1 MARQKAFDL
10 RDNTVENIV
19 EKSLEQVLPESML
32 LYGEYVI
39 LDRALPRVE
48 DGLKPVQRRILYTMH
63 ELKMFPDAAFKKS
76 ARVVGECL
84 GKFHPHGDSSVYD
97 AMVRMAQDFNMRMP
111 LVKGHGNFGSMDG
124 DPAAAMRYT
133 EVKLEALATELLRD
147 LDKDTVK
154 WNKNFDDTLDEP
166 DVLPGRFPNLLVN
179 GAKGIAI
186 GLATS
191 IPTHNLTE
199 VIDGCIA
206 LIDNPRLPLRE
217 LLKIIKGP
225 DFPTGGFLLGG
236 EDIYQVYE
244 TGKGKLVVRGK
255 MDIENEGD
263 RQNIIISEIPFTAT
277 KDAIQKKI
285 YDLKEKKKDGYVNV
299 TEVADESDRNGMRI
313 VVRLKKGED
322 AVKLLN
328 RLYKDTDLQSNFN
341 VNMVAI
347 AKGKPKQMGLI
358 EILKYYLEFQKDV
371 IYRRS
376 RYEIG
381 IAEKRAAILEGFL
394 IVMPAIDEVIALIR
408 AAATRAE
415 AKVKLKERFELTD
428 VQADAILSLQLGNIN
443 RLDVT
448 KFENE
453 LKDLRGKLAKLRK
466 IVGSTAE
473 QYRVVRA
480 ELEEIRD
487 RYKTKRLTTII
498 DSLDEVE
505 VKAYDPTKRTA
516 KRCVAAID
524 SEGRVKHLSTRNYV
538 SANRDL
544 ESSGYDGLTVSLAD
558 VNPGAEALI
567 IGNLGNCYKF
577 SGDRIKECRWNDRG
591 VALQDAYP
599 GVAENEKAVCL
610 LVPTEEE
617 IEQADL
623 YLYTKSG
630 MVKKSSV
637 KSCIVGKDAYQII
650 ALKPDDEVIGCE
662 IVRDNATILFVTSD
676 GQCVNSLTDDYP
688 RQGRIAGGVIGVNL
702 NEGERVVFAGQAVVE
717 PEFSPEEEKIVYY
730 PVGEI
735 VVINDKG
742 LGKKVLAREFNPIG
756 RNRKGVRIMDV
767 YGQDTKVIF
776 ASTVLEPYFIG
787 LVTQDKEVEI
797 LDTENL
803 RLENKNTKGKPVLRG
818 KTLVRAVRHKEEL

>member
-111 LVKGHGNFGSMDG
+111 LVKGHGNFGSVDG
-124 DPAAAMRYT
+124 DPPAAMRYT

-591 VALQDAYP
+591 VALHDAYP

-617 IEQADL
+617 IEHADL

-818 KTLVRAVRHKEEL
+818 KMLVRAVRHKEEL

>member
-394 IVMPAIDEVIALIR
+394 TVMPAIDEVIALIR

-443 RLDVT
+443 RLDIT

-480 ELEEIRD
+480 ELEKIRD

>member
-1 MARQKAFDL
+1 
-10 RDNTVENIV
+10 
-19 EKSLEQVLPESML
+19 
-32 LYGEYVI
+32 
-39 LDRALPRVE
+39 
-48 DGLKPVQRRILYTMH
+48 
-63 ELKMFPDAAFKKS
+63 
-76 ARVVGECL
+76 
-84 GKFHPHGDSSVYD
+84 
-97 AMVRMAQDFNMRMP
+97 
-111 LVKGHGNFGSMDG
+111 
-124 DPAAAMRYT
+124 
-133 EVKLEALATELLRD
+133 
-147 LDKDTVK
+147 
-154 WNKNFDDTLDEP
+154 
-166 DVLPGRFPNLLVN
+166 
-179 GAKGIAI
+179 
-186 GLATS
+186 
-191 IPTHNLTE
+191 
-199 VIDGCIA
+199 
-206 LIDNPRLPLRE
+206 
-217 LLKIIKGP
+217 
-225 DFPTGGFLLGG
+225 
-236 EDIYQVYE
+236 
-244 TGKGKLVVRGK
+244 
-255 MDIENEGD
+255 
-263 RQNIIISEIPFTAT
+263 
-277 KDAIQKKI
+277 
-285 YDLKEKKKDGYVNV
+285 
-299 TEVADESDRNGMRI
+299 
-313 VVRLKKGED
+313 
-322 AVKLLN
+322 
-328 RLYKDTDLQSNFN
+328 
-341 VNMVAI
+341 
-347 AKGKPKQMGLI
+347 
-358 EILKYYLEFQKDV
+358 
-371 IYRRS
+371 
-376 RYEIG
+376 
-381 IAEKRAAILEGFL
+381 
-394 IVMPAIDEVIALIR
+394 MPAIDEVIALIR

-591 VALQDAYP
+591 VALHDAYP

-818 KTLVRAVRHKEEL
+818 KMLVRAVRHKEEL

>member
-394 IVMPAIDEVIALIR
+394 TVMPAIDEVIALIR

-577 SGDRIKECRWNDRG
+577 SGDRVKECRWNDRG
-591 VALQDAYP
+591 VALHDAYP

-767 YGQDTKVIF
+767 YGQNTKVIF

>member
-487 RYKTKRLTTII
+487 RYKTKRLTAII

-591 VALQDAYP
+591 VALHDAYP

-637 KSCIVGKDAYQII
+637 KSCIIGKDAYQII

>member
-358 EILKYYLEFQKDV
+358 EILKYYIEFQKDV

-381 IAEKRAAILEGFL
+381 IAEKRAAILEGL
-394 IVMPAIDEVIALIR
+394 LTVMPAIDEVIALIR

-577 SGDRIKECRWNDRG
+577 SGDRVKECRWNDRG
-591 VALQDAYP
+591 VALHDAYP

>member
-591 VALQDAYP
+591 VALHDAYP

-787 LVTQDKEVEI
+787 LVTQDKEVEV

>member
-84 GKFHPHGDSSVYD
+84 GKFHPHGDLSVYD

-394 IVMPAIDEVIALIR
+394 TVMPAIDEVIALIR

-591 VALQDAYP
+591 VALHDAYP

>member
-591 VALQDAYP
+591 VALHDAYP
-599 GVAENEKAVCL
+599 GIAENEKAVCL

-787 LVTQDKEVEI
+787 LVTQDKEVEV

>member
-599 GVAENEKAVCL
+599 GVAEDEKAVCL

>member
-285 YDLKEKKKDGYVNV
+285 YDLKDKKKDGYVNV

-394 IVMPAIDEVIALIR
+394 TVMPAIDEVIALIR

-473 QYRVVRA
+473 QYRVVRS

-591 VALQDAYP
+591 VALHDAYP

>member
-591 VALQDAYP
+591 VALHDAYP

-617 IEQADL
+617 IEHADL

-818 KTLVRAVRHKEEL
+818 KMLVRAVRHKEEL

>member
-394 IVMPAIDEVIALIR
+394 TVMPAIDEVIALIR

-473 QYRVVRA
+473 QYRVVRS

-591 VALQDAYP
+591 VALHDAYP

-735 VVINDKG
+735 VVINEKG

>member
-236 EDIYQVYE
+236 EDIYQIYE

-544 ESSGYDGLTVSLAD
+544 ENSGYDGLTVSLAD

-591 VALQDAYP
+591 VALHDAYP

>member
-591 VALQDAYP
+591 VALHDAYP

>member
-394 IVMPAIDEVIALIR
+394 TVMPAIDEVIALIR

-591 VALQDAYP
+591 VALNDAYP

>member
-591 VALQDAYP
+591 VALHDAYP
-599 GVAENEKAVCL
+599 GIAENEKAVCL

-742 LGKKVLAREFNPIG
+742 VGKKVLAREFIPIG

-787 LVTQDKEVEI
+787 LVTQDKEVEV

>member
-394 IVMPAIDEVIALIR
+394 TVMPAIDEVIALIR

-591 VALQDAYP
+591 VALHDAYP

-803 RLENKNTKGKPVLRG
+803 RLENKNTKGKPVLRN

>member
-199 VIDGCIA
+199 VIGGCIA

-394 IVMPAIDEVIALIR
+394 TVMPAIDEVIALIR

-591 VALQDAYP
+591 VALHDAYP

>member
-394 IVMPAIDEVIALIR
+394 TVMPAIDEVIALIR

-473 QYRVVRA
+473 QYRVVRS

-544 ESSGYDGLTVSLAD
+544 ENSGYDGLTVSLAD

-591 VALQDAYP
+591 VALHDAYP

>member
-394 IVMPAIDEVIALIR
+394 TVMPAIDEVIALIR

-591 VALQDAYP
+591 VALHDAYP

>member
-84 GKFHPHGDSSVYD
+84 GKFHPHGDSPVYD

-394 IVMPAIDEVIALIR
+394 TVMPAIDEVIALIR

-591 VALQDAYP
+591 VALHDAYP

>member
-199 VIDGCIA
+199 VIDGSIA

-394 IVMPAIDEVIALIR
+394 TVMPAIDEVIALIR

-599 GVAENEKAVCL
+599 GVAEDEKAVCL

>member
-236 EDIYQVYE
+236 EDIYQIYE

-591 VALQDAYP
+591 VALHDAYP

>member
-84 GKFHPHGDSSVYD
+84 GKFHPHGDLSVYD

-394 IVMPAIDEVIALIR
+394 TVMPAIDEVIALIR

-473 QYRVVRA
+473 QYRVVRS

-591 VALQDAYP
+591 VALHDAYP

>member
-394 IVMPAIDEVIALIR
+394 TVMPAIDEVIALIR

-591 VALQDAYP
+591 VALHDAYP

-717 PEFSPEEEKIVYY
+717 PEFSPEEEKIVYS
-730 PVGEI
+730 PFGEI
-735 VVINDKG
+735 VVINYLG
-742 LGKKVLAREFNPIG
+742 LGKMVLAREFNPIG

>member
-394 IVMPAIDEVIALIR
+394 TVMPAIDEVIALIR

-473 QYRVVRA
+473 QYRVVRS

-591 VALQDAYP
+591 VALHDAYP

>member
-473 QYRVVRA
+473 QYRVVRS

-591 VALQDAYP
+591 VALHDAYP

-630 MVKKSSV
+630 MDKKSSV
-637 KSCIVGKDAYQII
+637 KSSIVGKDAYQII

-803 RLENKNTKGKPVLRG
+803 RLENKNTKGKPVLRN

>member
-10 RDNTVENIV
+10 RENTVENIV

-328 RLYKDTDLQSNFN
+328 HLYKDTDLQSNFN

-394 IVMPAIDEVIALIR
+394 TVMPAIDEVIALIR

-591 VALQDAYP
+591 VALHDAYP

>member
-473 QYRVVRA
+473 QYRVVRS

-591 VALQDAYP
+591 VALHDAYP

>member
-591 VALQDAYP
+591 VALHDA
-599 GVAENEKAVCL
+599 
-610 LVPTEEE
+610 
-617 IEQADL
+617 
-623 YLYTKSG
+623 
-630 MVKKSSV
+630 
-637 KSCIVGKDAYQII
+637 
-650 ALKPDDEVIGCE
+650 
-662 IVRDNATILFVTSD
+662 
-676 GQCVNSLTDDYP
+676 
-688 RQGRIAGGVIGVNL
+688 
-702 NEGERVVFAGQAVVE
+702 
-717 PEFSPEEEKIVYY
+717 
-730 PVGEI
+730 
-735 VVINDKG
+735 
-742 LGKKVLAREFNPIG
+742 
-756 RNRKGVRIMDV
+756 
-767 YGQDTKVIF
+767 
-776 ASTVLEPYFIG
+776 
-787 LVTQDKEVEI
+787 
-797 LDTENL
+797 
-803 RLENKNTKGKPVLRG
+803 
-818 KTLVRAVRHKEEL
+818 

>member
-381 IAEKRAAILEGFL
+381 ICEKRAAILEGFL

-473 QYRVVRA
+473 QYRVVRS

-591 VALQDAYP
+591 VALHDAYP

-803 RLENKNTKGKPVLRG
+803 RLENKNTKGKPVLRN

>member
-394 IVMPAIDEVIALIR
+394 TVMPTIDEVIALIR

-591 VALQDAYP
+591 VALHDAYP

>member
-394 IVMPAIDEVIALIR
+394 TVMPAIDEVIALIR

-473 QYRVVRA
+473 QYRVVRS

-577 SGDRIKECRWNDRG
+577 SGDRVKECRWNDRG
-591 VALQDAYP
+591 VALHDAYP